1 MLRSASGTHEK
12 VLVAHCPI
20 QIQNGSLVS
29 STAKENEILV
39 YNLETGPPALEPCYD
54 EVSLTVHSPESLDG
68 MSTIANT
75 SNYEVSSAIRSANCI
90 DDGTLPIKATC

>member
-1 MLRSASGTHEK
+1 MLRSAASASGTRQK

-39 YNLETGPPALEPCYD
+39 YNLETGRPALDAYYD
-54 EVSLTVHSPESLDG
+54 EVSLTVHSPES
-68 MSTIANT
+68 
-75 SNYEVSSAIRSANCI
+75 
-90 DDGTLPIKATC
+90 